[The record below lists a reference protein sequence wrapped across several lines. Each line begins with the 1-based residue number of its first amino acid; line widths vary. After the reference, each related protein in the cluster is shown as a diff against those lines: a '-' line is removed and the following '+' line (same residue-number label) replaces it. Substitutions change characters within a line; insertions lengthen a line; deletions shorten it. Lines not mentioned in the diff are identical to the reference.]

1 MQHLIEQLGEAVA
14 QALPSP
20 SASHDG
26 PLYVSG
32 VQFHFGDGS
41 EEGDL
46 TRCFVVGHSDIDDQA
61 WTALL
66 AAAEGDYDSRYDKPA
81 GDPAFPIS
89 QTGRV
94 PLTEM
99 LRDGRVGARLYRYEP
114 HIVRAAEYMYG
125 TLGKV
130 IQFGEALTWLR
141 ENFQGRTVTLQ
152 DVHDA
157 AGAPA
162 LMEVPWK
169 RHVRVLGDMLNPAFD
184 VTVDLSF

>member
-1 MQHLIEQLGEAVA
+1 MEHLIQGLTEAMAAAVPYGTQGRDA
-14 QALPSP
+14 
-20 SASHDG
+20 

-32 VQFHFGDGS
+32 VQFHFGDGQ

-46 TRCFVVGHSDIDDQA
+46 TRCFVVGHADITEEEWSSMISA
-61 WTALL
+61 AL
-66 AAAEGDYDSRYDKPA
+66 GDYDSRYDAPS
-81 GDPAFPIS
+81 GDPAFPALVHSRI
-89 QTGRV
+89 

-99 LRDGRVGARLYRYEP
+99 LMDGRVGARLHRYEP

-141 ENFQGRTVTLQ
+141 ENFQGKTVTLQ

-157 AGAPA
+157 VGAPA

-169 RHVRVLGDMLNPAFD
+169 RHVRVLGDMLNPTFD
-184 VTVDLSF
+184 VTADLGF